1 MGKKKI
7 IMNSLV
13 IILFKRNILKFRRI
27 LKIKDVH
34 YVELTLSRSHRNP
47 IIPRSNAITP
57 S

>member
-1 MGKKKI
+1 MQQKNIISNEIVKI
-7 IMNSLV
+7 SE
-13 IILFKRNILKFRRI
+13 KY

-34 YVELTLSRSHRNP
+34 YVDFTLSSSHRNP